1 MTLDRSKWIVLLLMV
16 LPAVYSCTAARQW
29 VSSKEFIKKRTTSED
44 PGKQSTQA
52 ARQAERHMAAGEYQK
67 ALAIYNAAHQKHP
80 KDQALVKVYRTSLER
95 MAASAEKALSRQ
107 DFAEAGKTYDL
118 LLKNYA
124 RFKAFNKDLS
134 FNREMLVTK
143 RDECKKALYKQGFQ
157 EYRQGN
163 LSKAI
168 AMWQAFLVIDPENT
182 DIQEALKTA
191 KLQQKNLS
199 SQE

>member
-1 MTLDRSKWIVLLLMV
+1 MTLDRSRWIVLLLMV

-44 PGKQSTQA
+44 PGKPSA
-52 ARQAERHMAAGEYQK
+52 LVVHQAERHMAAGEYQK
-67 ALAIYNAAHQKHP
+67 AIDIYNAAHQKHP
-80 KDQALVKVYRTSLER
+80 KDQTLAKVYKTSLER
-95 MAASAEKALSRQ
+95 MAASAENALSRH
-107 DFAEAGKTYDL
+107 DFADAGKTYDL
-118 LLKNYA
+118 LLNNYA
-124 RFKAFNKDLS
+124 RFKAFYKDLS
-134 FNREMLVTK
+134 FDRALLVTK

-168 AMWQAFLVIDPENT
+168 EMWQAFLVIDPENT